1 MDQLFSKRLYEL
13 PRKLKILCFITVFN
27 LTIGVGVGLYYVGYT
42 TEYSPSGT
50 SEHFAGSKINDDF
63 DIPDKYPKP
72 ISELL
77 NTTHTHVIS
86 MTFIFLILSVI
97 FFFNSII
104 TGTLKTILIIEPFI
118 SILTTFGGIWMI
130 RFIHPSFSYLV
141 ILSGVLMYLSFFIM
155 ALIIFYELAIKTPS
169 SQQNI

>member
-1 MDQLFSKRLYEL
+1 MENIFSKRLYQF
-13 PRKLKILCFITVFN
+13 PAKVKCLCFFILLN
-27 LTIGVGVGLYYVGYT
+27 LTIGVGVGLYYVDYT
-42 TEYSPSGT
+42 TNLTTSGT
-50 SEHFAGSKINDDF
+50 SEHFSGSIVNDEF

-86 MTFIFLILSVI
+86 MTFIFIIVGAI

-104 TGTLKTILIIEPFI
+104 TGILKTILIIEPFI
-118 SILTTFGGIWMI
+118 SIIITFGGIWLI
-130 RFIHPSFSYLV
+130 RFSHMGFSYLV

-155 ALIIFYELAIKTPS
+155 AFTIFYELIIKGS
-169 SQQNI
+169 HD

>member
-42 TEYSPSGT
+42 TQYSLSGT
-50 SEHFAGSKINDDF
+50 SEHFAGSKISDDF

-72 ISELL
+72 FTELL

-86 MTFIFLILSVI
+86 LTFIFLIIGGI
-97 FFFNSII
+97 FYFNSII
-104 TGTLKTILIIEPFI
+104 TGSMKTILIIEPFI
-118 SILTTFGGIWMI
+118 SIIVTFGGIWLV
-130 RFIHPSFSYLV
+130 RFIHPGFSYLV
-141 ILSGVLMYLSFFIM
+141 ILSGILMYLSFIIM
-155 ALIIFYELAIKTPS
+155 ASTIFYELSIKS
-169 SQQNI
+169 SRS